1 MKENFALNG
10 AISRKL
16 TFSGDDCA
24 GEDINC
30 EGKRQLSVGE
40 HVLI

>member
-10 AISRKL
+10 AIRRKL

-24 GEDINC
+24 GEDVNC
-30 EGKRQLSVGE
+30 EGKKDN
-40 HVLI
+40 